1 MDSIMIKEKTNS
13 HVYLLSLLLSASS
26 SATERM
32 LTMVEYF
39 GVAVLI
45 LIVAV
50 VLIAL
55 WKTSR

>member
-13 HVYLLSLLLSASS
+13 HVYLLSLILSASS

-32 LTMVEYF
+32 LTMAEYF
-39 GVAVLI
+39 GVAALI

-50 VLIAL
+50 VL
-55 WKTSR
+55 